1 MWWKNLLYIGIY
13 DFGLDP
19 LEYPILGVGTNFEG
33 YICYDIS
40 KEHNT
45 MYEVYILMIYS

>member
-19 LEYPILGVGTNFEG
+19 VEYPILGVGIDVES
-33 YICYDIS
+33 YICYQI
-40 KEHNT
+40 
-45 MYEVYILMIYS
+45 YIFYILYIKHTFS

>member
-19 LEYPILGVGTNFEG
+19 VEYPILGVGIGVER
-33 YICYDIS
+33 YICYPIL
-40 KEHNT
+40 
-45 MYEVYILMIYS
+45 VYTIYKVHIVMIYS

>member
-19 LEYPILGVGTNFEG
+19 VEYPILGVGTNYEG

-40 KEHNT
+40 NILCT

>member
-19 LEYPILGVGTNFEG
+19 VEYPILGVGIGVEGNIRYPILGRG
-33 YICYDIS
+33 YIYS
-40 KEHNT
+40 K
-45 MYEVYILMIYS
+45 YYI